1 MSARPARPQLLPPA
15 EEDRDRIVRGR
26 PVRKFGEGDRLHDVG
41 ASTERIHLLLSG
53 SASVSVITPFGCWP
67 ALTVFSPSF
76 LNLGRAF
83 LGAPDPCVFAPAPM
97 SEGALMGRSEARAL
111 LVDLSKDGAAF
122 RRLALRSLTAQ
133 LRGADETLRSF
144 FDAPPP
150 ADVEPPPAAPEASPL
165 QSSSSIEIP
174 ALLGPGDVPPRA
186 FLGLGLSPRL
196 LAQDECLLTAGEPGE
211 VAYLLAEGELRV
223 SIRIPGV
230 GEEAVAFLAPG
241 EVAGEMA
248 LVDDG
253 PRSADVVAHGGP
265 ALVYAVSRDAFLTLL
280 ASGGSE
286 GATLLARIAV
296 TLCQRLHQT
305 LERVAVFRQLAGP
318 F

>member
-1 MSARPARPQLLPPA
+1 MSARPDVLPPA
-15 EEDRDRIVRGR
+15 EEDRDRIARGR
-26 PVRKFGEGDRLHDVG
+26 PVRRFGEGERLHDRG
-41 ASTERIHLLLSG
+41 DASERIHLLLSG
-53 SASVSVITPFGCWP
+53 SASVSVVTPFGCWP
-67 ALTVFSPSF
+67 ALTVLSPSF

-83 LGAPDPCVFAPAPM
+83 LGSPDPCVFAPAPK
-97 SEGALMGRSEARAL
+97 SEGALIGRSEARAL
-111 LVDLSKDGAAF
+111 LFDLSKDGAAF
-122 RRLALRSLTAQ
+122 RRLALRSVTAQ
-133 LRGADETLRSF
+133 LRGADETLRGF

-150 ADVEPPPAAPEASPL
+150 DDVEPPPAAPEASPL
-165 QSSSSIEIP
+165 QTSSSIDIP
-174 ALLGPGDVPPRA
+174 ALPGPGELPPWA
-186 FLGLGLSPRL
+186 FPHLGLSPRRL
-196 LAQDECLLTAGEPGE
+196 GPEERLLTAGEPGE

-223 SIRIPGV
+223 SILIPGV

-253 PRSADVVAHGGP
+253 PRSADVTAHDGP
-265 ALVYAVSRDAFLTLL
+265 ALVYAVSRSVFRTLL
-280 ASGGSE
+280 ASGGAE

-296 TLCQRLHQT
+296 TLCRRLHQT